1 VTLPWRLAQAAAL
14 LGLLGAAVA
23 LVAAPSLGLRV
34 VWSAAVPV
42 LPAVFLLGPALWRNV
57 CPLATLGT
65 GGAPATPLT
74 TSEWRARL
82 MATSALPVV
91 GPAAPAPT
99 AGARSLP
106 TVHASAG
113 QRARRT
119 VIARA
124 NVTGIVLL
132 LALLPARRL
141 LLNES
146 APATLA
152 LVAAA
157 GLAAWTLGRRGERK
171 AGFCNALCPILPV
184 ERLYGQAP
192 LVAAGNPRCEPC
204 TVCTTRG
211 CLDLAGRKAV
221 AQVLGPGRRSRA
233 WLREPFGAFAASFP
247 GLVLAY
253 GLAPAL
259 AGSPAGTVAL
269 FLALGAV
276 SWLVVLA
283 AAVRGAPSTVLV
295 PGCAAV
301 AAALYYWFAGPDLGR
316 AWGLPALGEA
326 VRVAGLGVV
335 GLWVVARR

>member
-1 VTLPWRLAQAAAL
+1 MTGSWRVAQAATL

-23 LVAAPSLGLRV
+23 LAVAPALGLRV
-34 VWSAAVPV
+34 VWSAVVPA
-42 LPAVFLLGPALWRNV
+42 LPAVFLLSPAFWRNI

-65 GGAPATPLT
+65 GGAPATPLST
-74 TSEWRARL
+74 AEWRARL
-82 MATSALPVV
+82 MATSSLPVS
-91 GPAAPAPT
+91 GPTAPASAP
-99 AGARSLP
+99 AGRSLP
-106 TVHASAG
+106 TVHASAD
-113 QRARRT
+113 QRSRRGA
-119 VIARA
+119 IARA
-124 NVTGIVLL
+124 NAAGIVIL

-146 APATLA
+146 ALATL
-152 LVAAA
+152 LLLAAA
-157 GLAAWTLGRRGERK
+157 GLTAWTLGRRGERK

-192 LVAAGNPRCEPC
+192 LVAPGNPRCQPC

-221 AQVLGPGRRSRA
+221 PQVLGPGRRTRA
-233 WLREPFGAFAASFP
+233 WLREPFGAFAACFP

-259 AGSPAGTVAL
+259 ATNPIGTVAL
-269 FLALGAV
+269 FLALGLA

-283 AAVRGAPSTVLV
+283 AAAAGLSSSALV
-295 PGCAAV
+295 PACAAV
-301 AAALYYWFAGPDLGR
+301 AAATYYWFAGPDMGR
-316 AWGLPALGEA
+316 AWGIPALGEA
-326 VRVAGLGVV
+326 IRMAGLGMV

>member
-1 VTLPWRLAQAAAL
+1 MGSGPRWRLAQAAAL
-14 LGLLGAAVA
+14 LGLLGAVVA
-23 LVAAPSLGLRV
+23 LVAAPSLGLRL

-42 LPAVFLLGPALWRNV
+42 LPAVFLLSPALWRNV

-65 GGAPATPLT
+65 GGAPATPRT
-74 TSEWRARL
+74 TSER
-82 MATSALPVV
+82 
-91 GPAAPAPT
+91 
-99 AGARSLP
+99 
-106 TVHASAG
+106 
-113 QRARRT
+113 RARRA
-119 VIARA
+119 VIAHA
-124 NVTGIVLL
+124 NAAGIVILVV
-132 LALLPARRL
+132 LLPARRL

-146 APATLA
+146 ALATLA

-171 AGFCNALCPILPV
+171 AGFCNAFCPVLPV
-184 ERLYGQAP
+184 ERLYGQSP
-192 LVAAGNPRCEPC
+192 LVAPDNPRCAPC

-259 AGSPAGTVAL
+259 AGNPVEMVGL

-276 SWLVVLA
+276 SWIAVLA
-283 AAVRGAPSTVLV
+283 AAVRGRPFSVLV
-295 PGCAAV
+295 PACAAV
-301 AAALYYWFAGPDLGR
+301 AAATYYWFAGPDLGR
-316 AWGLPALGEA
+316 AWGMPALGEA
-326 VRVAGLGVV
+326 FRVAGLGVV

>member
-1 VTLPWRLAQAAAL
+1 MTHPWRLAQAAAL
-14 LGLLGAAVA
+14 LGLLGAVVA

-42 LPAVFLLGPALWRNV
+42 LPAVFLLAPTLWRNV

-65 GGAPATPLT
+65 GGTPATPLT

-82 MATSALPVV
+82 MATSALPVG
-91 GPAAPAPT
+91 GPAATVPAPGT
-99 AGARSLP
+99 RTLP
-106 TVHASAG
+106 TVHASSG
-113 QRARRT
+113 QRAQRA

-124 NVTGIVLL
+124 NVFGIVLL
-132 LALLPARRL
+132 LVLLPARRL

-146 APATLA
+146 ALATLA

-157 GLAAWTLGRRGERK
+157 GIGAWTLGRRGERK

-221 AQVLGPGRRSRA
+221 AQVLGPSRRSRA
-233 WLREPFGAFAASFP
+233 WLREPFGAFAAAFP
-247 GLVLAY
+247 GLVVAY

-259 AGSPAGTVAL
+259 AGNPAETVAL
-269 FLALGAV
+269 FLGLGAA
-276 SWLVVLA
+276 SWIAVLA
-283 AAVRGAPSTVLV
+283 AAVRGFPSSALV
-295 PGCAAV
+295 PACGAV
-301 AAALYYWFAGPDLGR
+301 AAAAYYWFAGPDLGR